1 MLNAVLCI
9 ESKDAGTISSALR
22 PEAGRELPRT
32 HVEIEDSEGLVT
44 VRIEAADT
52 SAMRAALNSYLGCIK
67 ITEDINRITGD

>member
-1 MLNAVLCI
+1 MLNAELRI
-9 ESKDAGTISSALR
+9 ETKDAEVISDALR

-32 HVEIEDSEGLVT
+32 HVTIEDAEGLVT
-44 VRIEAADT
+44 IRIEAADT